1 MKLIRC
7 YIENFGRLSDFSY
20 DFTEG
25 CNVICRENGWGK
37 STLAAFIRVI
47 LFGFQNESRRD
58 GFENE
63 RKRYKPWQ
71 KGIYGGELE
80 FETAGI
86 VYSVRRSFGTKSS
99 EDDFAL
105 IRQDTGMLC
114 EDFSE
119 KIGEELFQIDGEGFS
134 RTVFL
139 SQNDCQTETTGS
151 INAKIGNLAENTD
164 DINNFESAD
173 KRLGDLLNTLTPS
186 RKTGKLSKMKSRLT
200 ELSAEIGRKGE
211 LEGSIQRLS
220 EMRKG
225 CAENR
230 EKLEQEQ
237 KELSEKLNAIGAY
250 KDKKAKKE
258 RYEALLEESRKRQ
271 EEWEA
276 AKAVF
281 PKGLPDE
288 EELRLTQE
296 KYHNAEALQQS
307 LKAYELTPE
316 EESAREKYGNR
327 FDREMEPAVFQEKE
341 AQAEEYESLQLE
353 IAGMKLSPEEERKLE
368 KYSLLYGSP
377 EEELEEQSRVR
388 RTFGKW
394 KENQAAQRTKEESLQ
409 MWEAM
414 NGTTQ
419 KTGGMSKGRIF
430 CFILGILSAALLAVA
445 VICLTVPG
453 MDWWSGNS
461 RIAAAIV
468 GLAGV
473 LCSAVSFGMTGRR
486 EGKKASPEEN
496 HGNRLL
502 AELKALQEE
511 QEGLEGIL
519 REFCERHG
527 SSFLA
532 EEIEEKLQEVQDD
545 VREYKRL
552 LQKKDQSSTDRL
564 PRAEELREELNR
576 FLSGFSMAPGNREA
590 SSDREIFYSR
600 AVAFAKEQWEKQ
612 QRIRKKAAEYDACRR
627 RQRQLL
633 EEIREYLE
641 GLQITPQSP
650 LGGQLEELLT
660 KRREVETKAREWK
673 RAEAEKNQFAEAED
687 VGALLSLEAPE
698 RDVSLKNLT
707 ERQEELTDELE
718 AVFRNIQEYNRQVE
732 GLQEKL
738 EEIKELEGEKEGLE
752 EKLTEWQHRYTL
764 LKQTRELLGE
774 AKSAFTAKYTEPVMS
789 GFRKYYGLMAGQNG
803 EAIHMDANTRLHI
816 MEQNQPRELI
826 YQSPGKQDLIGIC
839 MRMALVEAM
848 YQKEKPFL
856 VMDDPFVNLDEK
868 RTEGGQRFLQEI
880 SKEYQVIYFTC
891 HESRIGC

>member
-25 CNVICRENGWGK
+25 YNVICRENGWGK
-37 STLAAFIRVI
+37 STLAAFIRVM
-47 LFGFQNESRRD
+47 LFGFQNESKRD

-80 FETAGI
+80 FETEGL
-86 VYSVRRSFGTKSS
+86 VYSIRRSFGTKAS

-105 IRQDTGMLC
+105 IRLDTGMLC

-225 CAENR
+225 CAESR

-271 EEWEA
+271 EDWEA

-281 PKGLPDE
+281 PGRLPDE

-296 KYHNAEALQQS
+296 KCHNTEALQQS

-316 EESAREKYGNR
+316 EESSREKYGNR
-327 FDREMEPAVFQEKE
+327 FDREMDPAVFQGKE

-368 KYSLLYGSP
+368 NYSLLYGSP

-388 RTFGKW
+388 RTLGKW

-414 NGTTQ
+414 KGTTQ
-419 KTGGMSKGRIF
+419 KTGGMSKGRSF
-430 CFILGILSAALLAVA
+430 CFILGLLSAALLAVA

-461 RIAAAIV
+461 RIVAAIV

-473 LCSAVSFGMTGRR
+473 LCSDVFFRLTGGR
-486 EGKKASPEEN
+486 GSKKASPEEN

-502 AELKALQEE
+502 TELKALQEE

-527 SSFLA
+527 SSFFA

-600 AVAFAKEQWEKQ
+600 AVAFAKRQWEEQ
-612 QRIRKKAAEYDACRR
+612 QRIRKKATEYDACRR
-627 RQRQLL
+627 KQRQLL
-633 EEIREYLE
+633 EEIREYLKD
-641 GLQITPQSP
+641 LQITPQSP
-650 LGGQLEELLT
+650 IGGQLEELLT

-673 RAEAEKNQFAEAED
+673 RAEAERHRFAETED

-698 RDVSLKNLT
+698 GDVSMKNLT

-718 AVFRNIQEYNRQVE
+718 AVFRNIQEYNRQLE
-732 GLQEKL
+732 DLQEKL
-738 EEIKELEGEKEGLE
+738 EEIKELEGEKDGLE
-752 EKLTEWQHRYTL
+752 EQFAEGQHRYTL

-816 MEQNQPRELI
+816 MEQNQPRELV

-868 RTEGGQRFLQEI
+868 RTEGGRRFLQEI
-880 SKEYQVIYFTC
+880 SKKYQVIYFTC
-891 HESRIGC
+891 HESRTGC

>member
-1 MKLIRC
+1 
-7 YIENFGRLSDFSY
+7 
-20 DFTEG
+20 
-25 CNVICRENGWGK
+25 
-37 STLAAFIRVI
+37 
-47 LFGFQNESRRD
+47 
-58 GFENE
+58 
-63 RKRYKPWQ
+63 
-71 KGIYGGELE
+71 
-80 FETAGI
+80 
-86 VYSVRRSFGTKSS
+86 
-99 EDDFAL
+99 
-105 IRQDTGMLC
+105 MLC

-271 EEWEA
+271 EDWEA

-353 IAGMKLSPEEERKLE
+353 IAGMKLSLEEERKLE

-388 RTFGKW
+388 RTLGKW

-564 PRAEELREELNR
+564 PRAEELREELEPLFER
-576 FLSGFSMAPGNREA
+576 
-590 SSDREIFYSR
+590 IFH
-600 AVAFAKEQWEKQ
+600 
-612 QRIRKKAAEYDACRR
+612 
-627 RQRQLL
+627 
-633 EEIREYLE
+633 
-641 GLQITPQSP
+641 GT
-650 LGGQLEELLT
+650 
-660 KRREVETKAREWK
+660 
-673 RAEAEKNQFAEAED
+673 
-687 VGALLSLEAPE
+687 
-698 RDVSLKNLT
+698 
-707 ERQEELTDELE
+707 
-718 AVFRNIQEYNRQVE
+718 
-732 GLQEKL
+732 
-738 EEIKELEGEKEGLE
+738 
-752 EKLTEWQHRYTL
+752 
-764 LKQTRELLGE
+764 
-774 AKSAFTAKYTEPVMS
+774 
-789 GFRKYYGLMAGQNG
+789 
-803 EAIHMDANTRLHI
+803 
-816 MEQNQPRELI
+816 
-826 YQSPGKQDLIGIC
+826 GKQ
-839 MRMALVEAM
+839 RS
-848 YQKEKPFL
+848 F
-856 VMDDPFVNLDEK
+856 F
-868 RTEGGQRFLQEI
+868 
-880 SKEYQVIYFTC
+880 
-891 HESRIGC
+891 